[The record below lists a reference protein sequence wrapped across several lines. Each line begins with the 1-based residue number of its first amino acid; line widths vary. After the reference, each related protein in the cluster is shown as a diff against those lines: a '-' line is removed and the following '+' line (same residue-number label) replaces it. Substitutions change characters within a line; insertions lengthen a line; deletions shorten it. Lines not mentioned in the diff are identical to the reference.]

1 MFKKFL
7 ELNLEKKLFFLLLI
21 LFLFSNMFKS
31 QVKLI
36 TFQQAADDINSFDYI
51 IDVRSK
57 EEIKKGRLMS
67 SNLITMES
75 LIDHPKMMKFVPK
88 NVDKNDK
95 ILIYCNS
102 GRRSKIAAE
111 LFIKHGYKNVYS
123 VSNGGYKELINAI
136 VVYDIWYED
145 HIE

>member
-1 MFKKFL
+1 MFKKL
-7 ELNLEKKLFFLLLI
+7 IELNIEKKIFFLLLI
-21 LFLFSNMFKS
+21 LFLLSNMFKS

-36 TFQQAADDINSFDYI
+36 TYQQAADDINSFDYI

-57 EEIKKGRLMS
+57 EEIQKGRLMS

-75 LIDHPKMMKFVPK
+75 LIDHPKMMEFVPK
-88 NVDKNDK
+88 NVNKNDK
-95 ILIYCNS
+95 ILIYCKS
-102 GRRSKIAAE
+102 GRRSKIAGE

-123 VSNGGYKELINAI
+123 VSNGGYKELIKAI